1 LTEKKKQFSNNL
13 ALTLPFKTWTE
24 IHVCSCFHS
33 KNLEPIAPN
42 KRGETVILGCD
53 AILKLDNKTSS
64 TEINKVAS
72 QLLKLF

>member
-1 LTEKKKQFSNNL
+1 
-13 ALTLPFKTWTE
+13 
-24 IHVCSCFHS
+24 
-33 KNLEPIAPN
+33 LEAIAPN